1 MEIKWNV
8 TKFVRSLKKYV
19 STFIDEVRDLWEKI
33 VID

>member
-1 MEIKWNV
+1 MEIKWIV

-19 STFIDEVRDLWEKI
+19 STFFDEVRDLWKKT